1 MNVQKDVKFCFRQS
15 KTLHAKK
22 AFFVKLPEKIS
33 QQDRK
38 ETFITAELGNP
49 RHYWRQ
55 FVNDAKQNMA
65 RDPLMSIYKCT
76 VNPVSINVAN
86 K

>member
-1 MNVQKDVKFCFRQS
+1 MIETNFYLNRLEADNIKNVCILMKVQKDVKFCYGLQS

-49 RHYWRQ
+49 RQYWRQ
-55 FVNDAKQNMA
+55 AK
-65 RDPLMSIYKCT
+65 YGT
-76 VNPVSINVAN
+76 
-86 K
+86 